1 MKNIDITKKIHIF
14 VVRFDKLLTQKQK
27 KMEQPKRLY
36 RSSTEK
42 MIGGVC
48 GGIAEYFTL
57 DPTLVR
63 IGYIL
68 LSLFT
73 VFSGVFAYLI
83 LWIVVP
89 KQKSLPQ

>member
-1 MKNIDITKKIHIF
+1 
-14 VVRFDKLLTQKQK
+14 
-27 KMEQPKRLY
+27 MEEPKRLY
-36 RSSTEK
+36 RSDADK

-63 IGYIL
+63 IGYFL
-68 LSLFT
+68 LSIFT
-73 VFSGVFAYLI
+73 VFSGVLAYLI

-89 KQKSLPQ
+89 KRKRLMP

>member
-1 MKNIDITKKIHIF
+1 
-14 VVRFDKLLTQKQK
+14 
-27 KMEQPKRLY
+27 MEQPKRLY
-36 RSSTEK
+36 RSDADK
-42 MIGGVC
+42 MIAGVC

-68 LSLFT
+68 LSVFT
-73 VFSGVFAYLI
+73 IFSGVLAYLI

-89 KQKSLPQ
+89 KRKRLMP

>member
-1 MKNIDITKKIHIF
+1 
-14 VVRFDKLLTQKQK
+14 
-27 KMEQPKRLY
+27 MENPKRLY
-36 RSSTEK
+36 RSDADK

-73 VFSGVFAYLI
+73 VFSGVIAYFI

-89 KQKSLPQ
+89 KRKRLMP